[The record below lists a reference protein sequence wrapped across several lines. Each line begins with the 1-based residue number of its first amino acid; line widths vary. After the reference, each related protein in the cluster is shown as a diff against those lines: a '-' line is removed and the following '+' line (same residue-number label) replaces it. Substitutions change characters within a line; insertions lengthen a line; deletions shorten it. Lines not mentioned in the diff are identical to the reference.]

1 MSILKKTQIKFKIN
15 AIPLTLNLIDN
26 INSKFTILEISLQ
39 NGVYIPHFCFNRYL
53 QIAGNCRICIVEVTK
68 LIKPI
73 ISCLNLVIEN
83 LELFTHSFSL
93 KKMRENVLE
102 FLLVN
107 HPLDC
112 PICDQAGECDLQEQT
127 LRFGLDRSRYYFS
140 KKSNL
145 NFNLNNY
152 IKLILNRCILCTR
165 CIRFTKDNNLDFNI
179 SFLLGSIGRGSLSKV
194 HLYKN
199 TSLNLSNSANIID
212 ICPVGALTLKLNQF
226 SFRPWEFSSIL
237 TFDFLDVFSS
247 PIKIDFKN
255 FKVIRVLP
263 ELDPIFYLNII
274 NDYVRFKI
282 KFDSFFLKKDFELS
296 SFMYNSGLIH
306 KNSLIIL
313 NIINNCFLNFK
324 LINIKFKNFL
334 NTFKLIKS
342 NINYYSVNLNEY
354 LFNDLLLRNLKTF
367 YSVIINKNNKFYM
380 YRFFAYLN
388 EINKNLNNILYLNT
402 NDFSFF
408 NLFSLY
414 KLKNNISF
422 NSLKLNTFNITFNF
436 YIIKFLS
443 FFKILLSLDDLI
455 FYNLLNINYNIHS
468 SFFTFFDF
476 YKFSFSNIILQTK
489 IIYNLSHKYTNNLIY
504 NILGV
509 NTQNYNKLILN
520 NIIYVIV
527 FFYYFFNLK
536 INMKYYIK

>member
-237 TFDFLDVFSS
+237 TFDFLDIFSS

-274 NDYVRFKI
+274 NDSVRFKI
-282 KFDSFFLKKDFELS
+282 KFDSFLKKKDFELS

-324 LINIKFKNFL
+324 LINVKFKNFL

-414 KLKNNISF
+414 KLKKNISF
-422 NSLKLNTFNITFNF
+422 NSLKLNTFNITFNV

-476 YKFSFSNIILQTK
+476 YTFSFSNIILQTK

-536 INMKYYIK
+536 INIKYYMK